1 MTLSLSF
8 STAAFMITITISGFV
23 LHYFELNISDFS
35 IFGIGFSLGGI
46 MGGFLISLL
55 FTKIK
60 KHKLIIVMTSF
71 GLMLSLILS
80 IFGIFDGSVYMTTA
94 GFTLS
99 GFFFVGMLPV
109 VIELGV
115 EIAYPLD
122 EIYS

>member
-71 GLMLSLILS
+71 GLMLSLTLS
-80 IFGIFDGSVYMTTA
+80 IFGIFEGSVYITTA

>member
-71 GLMLSLILS
+71 GLMLSLTLS
-80 IFGIFDGSVYMTTA
+80 IYGIFEGSVYITTA

>member
-1 MTLSLSF
+1 
-8 STAAFMITITISGFV
+8 
-23 LHYFELNISDFS
+23 
-35 IFGIGFSLGGI
+35 

-60 KHKLIIVMTSF
+60 KYKLIIVMTSF
-71 GLMLSLILS
+71 GLMLSLTLS
-80 IFGIFDGSVYMTTA
+80 IFGIFEGSVYMTTA